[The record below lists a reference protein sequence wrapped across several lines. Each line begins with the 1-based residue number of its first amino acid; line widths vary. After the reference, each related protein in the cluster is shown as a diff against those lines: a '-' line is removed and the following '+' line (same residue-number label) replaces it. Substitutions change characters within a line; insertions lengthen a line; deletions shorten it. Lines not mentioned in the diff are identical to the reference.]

1 MFQTIKLPFPKNRC
15 ISIQCRGSYSIMW
28 KICGIF
34 LLASLA
40 INVGAAVYWA
50 KIVDDRI
57 GFDPYTPKTCALPMT
72 DPNDTTSEHFW
83 MEVIHLEIYL

>member
-1 MFQTIKLPFPKNRC
+1 
-15 ISIQCRGSYSIMW
+15 MW

-57 GFDPYTPKTCALPMT
+57 GFDPYTPKTCALPKS

-83 MEVIHLEIYL
+83 MEVIDLLITRIISYIISHVPNFE

>member
-1 MFQTIKLPFPKNRC
+1 
-15 ISIQCRGSYSIMW
+15 MW

-34 LLASLA
+34 LLASFA

-57 GFDPYTPKTCALPMT
+57 GFDPYTPKTCALPKS

-83 MEVIHLEIYL
+83 MEVIHLEIYLYITRKYSSRMRTARLPAYVLHNEQI